1 MALAIQNE
9 LAAPADEFHGHTVEH
24 GFQSVV
30 ALGAGLVGE
39 RMSENLALAGDKRV
53 AARQTSA
60 PARLAVV
67 DLVDVGEPARCAPSE
82 HDLGRANHLGRALDK
97 MT

>member
-1 MALAIQNE
+1 M
-9 LAAPADEFHGHTVEH
+9 
-24 GFQSVV
+24 
-30 ALGAGLVGE
+30 GE
-39 RMSENLALAGDKRV
+39 GMGKLLALTGDERFIAGQAV
-53 AARQTSA
+53 AA
-60 PARLAVV
+60 ARLAVV